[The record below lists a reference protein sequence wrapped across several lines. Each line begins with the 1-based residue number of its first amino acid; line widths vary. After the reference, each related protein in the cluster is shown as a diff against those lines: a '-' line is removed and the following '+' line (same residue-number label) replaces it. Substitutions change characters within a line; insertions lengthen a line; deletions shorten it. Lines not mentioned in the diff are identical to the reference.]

1 MQFDEPAVKK
11 AVSDAGADYLANDA
25 EASVAKQAKNIDSL
39 VAQGADVLIVLAG
52 FGDGLMPSVASAIQ
66 AGVPVI
72 AYDRLIDAPGTLYLS
87 FDNLEVGRM
96 QARELLKAAPTGNY
110 LFIKGDQA
118 DPNADFLR
126 SGQEEVLHEAIASG
140 AIKNVGESYID
151 NWSGDLAGV
160 ALERALKDH
169 DVDAVAAE
177 NDGMAI
183 GVVAAL
189 ARHRVV
195 GTAVSGMDGAPPALN
210 QVALGTQTV
219 DIWKDT
225 RLLGKAAGEAAVELC
240 RGTGV
245 DGIRGVSPFTT
256 AGGHTLSSLLIK
268 PVAITKNNLDA
279 VVEAGWIT
287 GDDLCQGVPAGSV
300 AACP

>member
-1 MQFDEPAVKK
+1 M
-11 AVSDAGADYLANDA
+11 
-25 EASVAKQAKNIDSL
+25 
-39 VAQGADVLIVLAG
+39 
-52 FGDGLMPSVASAIQ
+52 
-66 AGVPVI
+66 
-72 AYDRLIDAPGTLYLS
+72 S
-87 FDNLEVGRM
+87 FDNVEVGRM

-110 LFIKGDQA
+110 LFVKGDQA
-118 DPNADFLR
+118 NPNSDFLR

-160 ALERALKDH
+160 ALERALRDH
-169 DVDAVAAE
+169 KVDAVVAS

-189 ARHRVV
+189 AKHRVV
-195 GTAVSGMDGAPPALN
+195 GTAVSGQDGAPPALN

-219 DIWKDT
+219 DVWKDT

-240 RGTGV
+240 HGTSV
-245 DGIRGVSPFTT
+245 DKIQGVSPFTT
-256 AGGHTLSSLLIK
+256 AGGNTLSSLLIK
-268 PVAITKNNLDA
+268 PVPITKDNLDV
-279 VVEAGWIT
+279 VVEAGWVT
-287 GDDLCQGVPAGSV
+287 GDVLCQGVAAGSV